1 MSSTDETANDL
12 HPFHVDIPEEKLTDL
27 RRRIAATQW
36 PERET
41 VADQSHGVQLKT
53 ISEAHQLLGDR
64 IRLAQGRV
72 AAERP
77 AAVHDR
83 DRWARHSLHSRSF
96 AP

>member
-1 MSSTDETANDL
+1 MSSTGETANDL

-64 IRLAQGRV
+64 VRLA
-72 AAERP
+72 
-77 AAVHDR
+77 
-83 DRWARHSLHSRSF
+83 
-96 AP
+96 